1 MKKRHDYYFNKAKQE
16 NYRARSV
23 YKLEEAQKKYKFLKS
38 SDNIIDIGCC
48 PGSWTQYLLEHIV
61 KSGSILGVDILE
73 STLSH
78 PKFKFIQKDIKEIT
92 DEDIDNAI
100 FDVAVSDAMPNTT
113 GDVQTNHFRSINL
126 ATAIANFVIEHLK
139 EGGHFFIKVYDGADL
154 IAYKK
159 YLKKHFSLVD
169 TFKPKSSRDESREI
183 FLFCKDFNKN
193 TEEY

>member
-1 MKKRHDYYFNKAKQE
+1 MKNRHDYYFNKAKQE
-16 NYRARSV
+16 KYRARSV

-61 KSGSILGVDILE
+61 RSGSVFGVDILE

-78 PKFKFIQKDIKEIT
+78 QKFTFLQKDIKEVT
-92 DEDIDNAI
+92 SDDVDNMI

-126 ATAIANFVIEHLK
+126 ANAIAQFVIEHLK
-139 EGGHFFIKVYDGADL
+139 EDGFFFIKVYDGGDL
-154 IAYKK
+154 PAFKK
-159 YLKKHFSLVD
+159 YLKKYFAIVD
-169 TFKPKSSRDESREI
+169 TFKPKSSRDESREV
-183 FLFCKDFNKN
+183 FLFCKGFSKDID
-193 TEEY
+193 E